1 MYMVYAQSGP
11 ARLGMRSAETFEE
24 AREKADQTAR
34 ELSDRLSA
42 PYEEVR
48 TCGTSIHIRLRKT
61 KEQHHEISFIRAS
74 HSVL

>member
-1 MYMVYAQSGP
+1 
-11 ARLGMRSAETFEE
+11 MRSAETFEE

-48 TCGTSIHIRLRKT
+48 KHMVIEPAEPQSI
-61 KEQHHEISFIRAS
+61 SA
-74 HSVL
+74 

>member
-42 PYEEVR
+42 PYEDSYPPEKNER
-48 TCGTSIHIRLRKT
+48 ATS
-61 KEQHHEISFIRAS
+61 
-74 HSVL
+74 

>member
-48 TCGTSIHIRLRKT
+48 KQSNIMRHRSS
-61 KEQHHEISFIRAS
+61 EQAVQYCDQKNA
-74 HSVL
+74 VLF

>member
-1 MYMVYAQSGP
+1 MYIVYAQSGP

-48 TCGTSIHIRLRKT
+48 KHMVIEPAEPQSI
-61 KEQHHEISFIRAS
+61 SA
-74 HSVL
+74 